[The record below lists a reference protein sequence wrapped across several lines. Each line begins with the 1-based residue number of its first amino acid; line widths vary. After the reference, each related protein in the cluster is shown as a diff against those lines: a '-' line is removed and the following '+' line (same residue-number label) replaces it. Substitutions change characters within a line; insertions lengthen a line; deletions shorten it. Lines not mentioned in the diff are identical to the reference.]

1 MTNRGYSAYANTKAN
16 TASPGDLILM
26 LYDGAIRFGNLAM
39 EAIEKKEI
47 EKAHINIV
55 KIENIIKEFQA
66 SLDFKYPVAN
76 EFNNVY
82 TYLLQRLIEANMKK
96 DNEIMEEVMG
106 HLRTMRDTWKEVM
119 KLSKQEKKVV

>member
-1 MTNRGYSAYANTKAN
+1 MVNRGYSAYANTKAN
-16 TASPGDLILM
+16 TASPGELILM

-39 EAIEKKEI
+39 DAIEKKEI

-66 SLDFKYPVAN
+66 SLDFKYPVAK

-96 DNEIMEEVMG
+96 DNEIMEEIMG